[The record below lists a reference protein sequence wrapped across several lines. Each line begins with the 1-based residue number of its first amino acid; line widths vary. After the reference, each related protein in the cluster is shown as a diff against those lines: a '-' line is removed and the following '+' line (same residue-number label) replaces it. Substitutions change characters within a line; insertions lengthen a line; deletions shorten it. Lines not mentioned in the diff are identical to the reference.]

1 MIYTIQISYT
11 TGDSF
16 SIYPTTNIIG
26 FCWDNLNKAQE
37 ALKEIYL
44 HEKYYSNV
52 NYYKHNK
59 LNEQEKIEFLNI
71 RRNNNEDTLI
81 IKDDNDNDH
90 KISVFWRGYFET
102 LQSADI
108 IELSTTQDI
117 Q

>member
-1 MIYTIQISYT
+1 MIYTIQISYI

-26 FCWDNLNKAQE
+26 LCWSNLNKAQE
-37 ALKEIYL
+37 AIKEIYT
-44 HEKYYSNV
+44 HEKYYNNIS
-52 NYYKHNK
+52 YYKYNQ
-59 LNEQEKIEFLNI
+59 LTEQEKIEFSNI
-71 RRNNNEDTLI
+71 IRNNNKYTLI
-81 IKDDNDNDH
+81 IKDDNDNDY
-90 KISVFWRGYFET
+90 KISVFWRGYFES